1 MNRLCMR
8 IIAYSLSFVVLFIS
22 FFSAFSFPVS
32 AGTTSDLYGT
42 GSADDIN
49 IVKLL
54 DMALNRGGMTMS
66 PATIKAFLE
75 YWYGAVKSDLTTC
88 IDNASSTIST
98 TEDFAAYVISALS
111 DAEHYDQLGSIIKRY
126 VQYVLS
132 MGSKSVSDFKQ
143 LLLQE
148 GTFRKFLLSYV
159 TDENGN
165 VVNTVKPLK
174 TKYKT
179 NSDFVNM
186 VRQAADAYVKEYEGY
201 YLIKTHKPDEF
212 LPSFFRTKKQHD
224 LTVAILK
231 TISENM
237 VIGVSSYRY
246 GETNFYFRD
255 YTGYNFV
262 KKNYNSSSISFY
274 CDAYDANWLKSNVK
288 THRMYFL
295 DQDSS
300 GGYLEDGTI
309 VGDAFNLLDLSGSDY
324 ELNGSI
330 YIMKDN
336 PFLMTNVNYTYGW
349 LCTKD
354 GRYIKIWKSVDAMK
368 GYSVGKSNI
377 YYSTTYS
384 SYDYSVDN
392 SITFTGQYFTSNDY
406 SHTTIQNNI
415 DNSQDINETVV
426 NNIVNNY
433 IINNFYG
440 TDVPGGG
447 DDDPDD
453 SGNWFADL
461 ITGIPEL
468 LAAIV
473 DGIAGLKDKIS
484 ELFISLFVPAP
495 GFADPLFNKVD
506 EKFMFMGQ
514 SEQNVNS
521 IFNQFQTMGQTV
533 PTITFPFSKTTLA
546 KYGINDITVSF
557 DWYVPYKPYV
567 DTVFSAILW
576 VMFAFNQYFAVK
588 NIINASGNAVD
599 IASRL

>member
-1 MNRLCMR
+1 MNRLSMR
-8 IIAYSLSFVVLFIS
+8 IIAYSLSFVVLFMS
-22 FFSAFSFPVS
+22 FFSAFTIPVS

-88 IDNASSTIST
+88 INNASSTIST

-111 DAEHYDQLGSIIKRY
+111 DAEHYDQLGSIMKRY
-126 VQYVLS
+126 VQYVLT

-186 VRQAADAYVKEYEGY
+186 VRDAAGAFIEEYEGY
-201 YLIKTHKPDEF
+201 YLIRSYTYRDLLASTFLNANDYNYVRNAFQTIPDNGVILYAGNYLAGQKDGYCSFYNVTSFNLVVFKPKSSPRYLYVDFYDNVWNKVVNASGRAFVTREFSGSLSFKDE
-212 LPSFFRTKKQHD
+212 LPDIFQPRSEYVVYAVPMDDGGMYAYNRTYPFTMDGRMLRVWKS
-224 LTVAILK
+224 LESLK
-231 TISENM
+231 S
-237 VIGVSSYRY
+237 
-246 GETNFYFRD
+246 
-255 YTGYNFV
+255 YNFGQ
-262 KKNYNSSSISFY
+262 
-274 CDAYDANWLKSNVK
+274 C
-288 THRMYFL
+288 
-295 DQDSS
+295 
-300 GGYLEDGTI
+300 
-309 VGDAFNLLDLSGSDY
+309 
-324 ELNGSI
+324 
-330 YIMKDN
+330 
-336 PFLMTNVNYTYGW
+336 
-349 LCTKD
+349 
-354 GRYIKIWKSVDAMK
+354 
-368 GYSVGKSNI
+368 NI
-377 YYSTTYS
+377 YYSNTYS

-392 SITFTGQYFTSNDY
+392 SITFTGQYFTSNNY

-415 DNSQDINETVV
+415 DNSQDVNETIV

-433 IINNFYG
+433 ITNNFYG
-440 TDVPGGG
+440 TDVPGDG

-453 SGNWFADL
+453 PNNWFTDL

-506 EKFMFMGQ
+506 EKFLFMGQ

-533 PTITFPFSKTTLA
+533 PTITFPLSKTTLA
-546 KYGINDITVSF
+546 KYGVNDITVSF

-599 IASRL
+599 ITSRL

>member
-1 MNRLCMR
+1 MR
-8 IIAYSLSFVVLFIS
+8 IIAYSLSFVVLFTS
-22 FFSAFSFPVS
+22 FFSAFTIPAS

-54 DMALNRGGMTMS
+54 DMALNRGGITMS

-88 IDNASSTIST
+88 INNASSAIST
-98 TEDFAAYVISALS
+98 TEDFAVYIISALS

-126 VQYVLS
+126 VQYVLT

-148 GTFRKFLLSYV
+148 GTFRNFLLSYV

-179 NSDFVNM
+179 NGDFVNM
-186 VRQAADAYVKEYEGY
+186 VRDAAGAFIEDHEGY
-201 YLIKTHKPDEF
+201 YLIRSYTYKDLLASTFLNANDYNYVRNAFQTIPDNGVILYAGNYPAGQNVGYCSFYNVTSFNLVLSKP
-212 LPSFFRTKKQHD
+212 K
-224 LTVAILK
+224 
-231 TISENM
+231 
-237 VIGVSSYRY
+237 SSSRY
-246 GETNFYFRD
+246 LYVNFYDNAWQKVLNASGRAFTTRD
-255 YTGYNFV
+255 FSGNL
-262 KKNYNSSSISFY
+262 SFKGELP
-274 CDAYDANWLKSNVK
+274 DVFQP
-288 THRMYFL
+288 R
-295 DQDSS
+295 
-300 GGYLEDGTI
+300 
-309 VGDAFNLLDLSGSDY
+309 SDY
-324 ELNGSI
+324 VIYTTPMDDGSKYNPNYI
-330 YIMKDN
+330 Y
-336 PFLMTNVNYTYGW
+336 PFTL
-349 LCTKD
+349 D
-354 GRYIKIWKSVDAMK
+354 GRMLRIWKSLE
-368 GYSVGKSNI
+368 SLKSYNFGQCNI
-377 YYSTTYS
+377 YYSNTYS
-384 SYDYSVDN
+384 SYDYSMDN
-392 SITFTGQYFTSNDY
+392 SITFTGQYFTSNNY

-415 DNSQDINETVV
+415 DNSQDINETIV

-433 IINNFYG
+433 ITNNFYG
-440 TDVPGGG
+440 TDVPDG
-447 DDDPDD
+447 DDDPGNSD
-453 SGNWFADL
+453 NWFTDL
-461 ITGIPEL
+461 VTGIPEL
-468 LAAIV
+468 LTAIV

-484 ELFISLFVPAP
+484 DLFVSLFVPSS
-495 GFADPLFNKVD
+495 GFADPLFDKVD
-506 EKFMFMGQ
+506 EKFIFMMQ

-521 IFNQFQTMGQTV
+521 IFHQFQTMGQTV
-533 PTITFPFSKTTLA
+533 PVITFPFSKTTLA

-557 DWYVPYKPYV
+557 DWYVPYKSYV